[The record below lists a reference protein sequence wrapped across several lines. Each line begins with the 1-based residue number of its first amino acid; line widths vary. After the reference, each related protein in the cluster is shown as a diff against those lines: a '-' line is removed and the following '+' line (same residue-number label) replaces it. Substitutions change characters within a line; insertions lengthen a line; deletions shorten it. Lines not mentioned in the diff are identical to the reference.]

1 MKEMQT
7 LKNMK
12 EHGGGGGV
20 CVGVMQLRGCGGGI
34 KCKKLKEHDIN

>member
-1 MKEMQT
+1 MQT

-20 CVGVMQLRGCGGGI
+20 CVGVMQLRGCGGGG
-34 KCKKLKEHDIN
+34 E